1 MLHDGV
7 SLTMSKTDV
16 ICEFLLVEGV
26 GIVGRSDLCF
36 NKPSSAA
43 ASPCLSERP
52 VSAIVGSSLP
62 TSLCSCLLSPVSKP
76 HSDGILGHHLLRN
89 HEFKCPKEPDH

>member
-7 SLTMSKTDV
+7 SLTMSKADV
-16 ICEFLLVEGV
+16 ICEFLLVEGL
-26 GIVGRSDLCF
+26 GMAGRSDSCF
-36 NKPSSAA
+36 NKHPSAA

-62 TSLCSCLLSPVSKP
+62 TSLCSCLLSPVPKP
-76 HSDGILGHHLLRN
+76 HSNGILGHHLLRN
-89 HEFKCPKEPDH
+89 REFKCPKEPDH